1 METTETPQRA
11 AARKAA
17 DDLDALVRVDTVFGD
32 LYHQRARELL
42 APHLGEADFRALS
55 RAQTE
60 ADLLPDRIRGAM
72 GIQDWKIVQELSA
85 RLATI
90 KRRLQDTQE
99 IRAVAQRVYDLDDVL
114 VDPFSPGLRAL
125 AGVAASGLPGLR
137 DSGLRRLEQLRAVD
151 PAWSE
156 LYQLRAQAL
165 RGVPVDGDDRAQA
178 AGDGGPVQLEA
189 QALQALA
196 RGDLKAVQEISERL
210 QRGAGVATQSG
221 GAGAGRGTPGHDGRN
236 HDLTHVFP
244 DRVVQEGGRLGLAPV
259 HMDSIRLEVEEI
271 FRNAWR
277 PRPAGTDGPGG
288 GPVRIS
294 VRLPSDVPEALR
306 DHLEMYLDR
315 PFVNSGGGRYLPPL
329 GDEDLL
335 VEDFD
340 EPLPGSPPA
349 NPTLLA
355 LLGLDRRTGQ
365 SRVRIERALL
375 ENGCRA
381 VERAGLDPRAF
392 RLVCIP
398 PDVYVRVGVKR
409 NWGTQPQWTHMDG
422 FMLQNRK
429 WLALAGGDTRFGGVF
444 DLVGLGRENDLEN
457 LTLRFA
463 VVQRRR
469 LSAWPQHAP
478 VPG

>member
-1 METTETPQRA
+1 MEPIETPQRA

-17 DDLDALVRVDTVFGD
+17 DDLDALVRVDTLFAD

-72 GIQDWKIVQELSA
+72 GAQDWKVVQELTA
-85 RLATI
+85 RLATL

-99 IRAVAQRVYDLDDVL
+99 LRAVAQRVYDLDDVL

-125 AGVAASGLPGLR
+125 AGVPASGLPGLR
-137 DSGLRRLEQLRAVD
+137 DAGLRRLEQLRAVD
-151 PAWSE
+151 PGWSE
-156 LYQLRAQAL
+156 LYQSRAQAL
-165 RGVPVDGDDRAQA
+165 RSVAVDG
-178 AGDGGPVQLEA
+178 GDGMPASEGGAPVQLEA

-196 RGDLKAVQEISERL
+196 RGDLKTVQEISEKL
-210 QRGAGVATQSG
+210 QRGAVARAAG
-221 GAGAGRGTPGHDGRN
+221 GEPGRGASGHEGRI

-244 DRVVQEGGRLGLAPV
+244 DRVVQEAGRLGLAPV
-259 HMDSIRLEVEEI
+259 HMDSIRLEVDEL

-277 PRPAGTDGPGG
+277 PRPAGAVGEGG
-288 GPVRIS
+288 GPVRLS
-294 VRLPSDVPEALR
+294 VSLPSGVPEALR

-329 GDEDLL
+329 GDEDVL
-335 VEDFD
+335 VEDFE
-340 EPLPGSPPA
+340 EPPPGAPPA
-349 NPTLLA
+349 NPGLLA
-355 LLGLDRRTGQ
+355 LLGLDHRSGQ
-365 SRVRIERALL
+365 SRSRVESALL
-375 ENGCRA
+375 VNGNRV
-381 VERAGLDPRAF
+381 VEKAGLDPRVF

-398 PDVYVRVGVKR
+398 PDVYIRVGVKR
-409 NWGTQPQWTHMDG
+409 NWGTQPRWTHMDG

-429 WLALAGGDTRFGGVF
+429 WLALAGGDERFGGVY

-463 VVQRRR
+463 VLQRRR
-469 LSAWPQHAP
+469 LSAWPVPAS